1 MTRSFSI
8 LTVMS
13 VLVFAAMAG
22 LGLLVALQGPTY
34 PLPVHFN
41 LAGAADRWGDRVEV
55 GLTLAALAAVGL
67 ALALGMGWAAARQEP
82 GSSRRRSLGAAQ
94 AIILLSFTALTGLIL
109 FLSLSG
115 QGVEA
120 PRGAMMAGLGLLF
133 AAIGALLGRVGPNPF
148 VGVRTP
154 WTYKSRRAWD
164 RSNRL
169 AGRLFFFGGLAA
181 MLAAPVSPQPW
192 GLGALIVGVLVAA
205 GWSVLES
212 WRVWRVDPDRQPF

>member
-8 LTVMS
+8 LNMLS
-13 VLVFAAMAG
+13 VLVFAAISGAA
-22 LGLLVALQGPTY
+22 LLVALQGPTY

-41 LAGAADRWGDRVEV
+41 FEGIADRWGDRVGV
-55 GLTLAALAAVGL
+55 GLTLAGL
-67 ALALGMGWAAARQEP
+67 AGLELVLALGMGWTASRAEP
-82 GSSRRRSLGAAQ
+82 GSSRRRGLDVAQ
-94 AIILLSFTALTGLIL
+94 VVVVASFAALTALIL

-115 QGVEA
+115 GGAEA

-133 AAIGALLGRVGPNPF
+133 AVIGAFLGRVGPNPF

-154 WTYKSRRAWD
+154 WSYKSRRAWD

-169 AGRLFFFGGLAA
+169 AGRLFFLGGLAA
-181 MLAAPVSPQPW
+181 MVAAPLAPQP
-192 GLGALIVGVLVAA
+192 LGVAVLIVGVLIAA
-205 GWSVLES
+205 AWSVLES

>member
-22 LGLLVALQGPTY
+22 VGLLVALQGPTY

-41 LAGAADRWGDRVEV
+41 LAGVADRWGGRLEV
-55 GLTLAALAAVGL
+55 GLTVGALAALGL
-67 ALALGMGWAAARQEP
+67 ALSLGMGRAAARHEP
-82 GSSRRRSLGAAQ
+82 GSSRRRGLSLAQVIVLVSFAAL
-94 AIILLSFTALTGLIL
+94 AGLIL

-115 QGVEA
+115 RGVEA
-120 PRGAMMAGLGLLF
+120 PRGAMMAGLGLVF
-133 AAIGALLGRVGPNPF
+133 AAIGAFLGRVGPNPF
-148 VGVRTP
+148 IGVRTP

-181 MLAAPVSPQPW
+181 MLAAPLIPQPL
-192 GLGALIVGVLVAA
+192 GLGALITGVLVAA